1 MRRRRETGVGAMW
14 IRDAQY
20 LFDPADFDRV
30 ANEWMNGTAPFIET
44 RNYHGDRLIV
54 KRGLID
60 TMQLFTAEGIAAQRQ
75 EDAADK
81 SDDAITGAD

>member
-1 MRRRRETGVGAMW
+1 MRRRRDTGVGALW
-14 IRDAQY
+14 AKDAQY

-30 ANEWMNGTAPFIET
+30 ANEWMHGTSPFIET

-54 KRGLID
+54 QRGIID
-60 TMQLFTAEGIAAQRQ
+60 SMQLFTAEGMAAQRE

-81 SDDAITGAD
+81 ADDLITGAD